1 MSLICRRRRPFCR
14 KKNGFRVITFVLI
27 EQSFCTFK
35 SNDHWHIIKVG
46 IEFQEATRAEMCV
59 FSVIVHEESIAHRT
73 VSLLRNHCRFW
84 QKEGLQKFPSIFVL
98 LMGHWNLLSILLPK
112 GVLIILWWDHSVV
125 WWRTFS
131 YLFVVSKINSTEWV
145 HNFNLPMIHPYFN
158 GLLMSIS
165 RKWDILFN
173 GKRVE
178 RGLENTLNVYF
189 SSLFRCVFSLELIV
203 TMAFCTIPTDFL
215 YRLWFSS

>member
-1 MSLICRRRRPFCR
+1 MGLNFKRPQGQKFVCFLLLYMSLLLIVLYRYYVIIAGFDKKRDYKSFHPFLFYWWVIETCYLFYFQ
-14 KKNGFRVITFVLI
+14 KGF
-27 EQSFCTFK
+27 
-35 SNDHWHIIKVG
+35 
-46 IEFQEATRAEMCV
+46 
-59 FSVIVHEESIAHRT
+59 
-73 VSLLRNHCRFW
+73 
-84 QKEGLQKFPSIFVL
+84 
-98 LMGHWNLLSILLPK
+98 
-112 GVLIILWWDHSVV
+112 LIILWWDHSVV

-178 RGLENTLNVYF
+178 RGLENILNVYF

-203 TMAFCTIPTDFL
+203 TMAFCAIPTDFL